1 MNKLWA
7 SLRMVLLLPVI
18 AVGVSPTSGQA
29 VRLDSSVQ
37 GETGQRK
44 NGSEDWALQ
53 RQEKSKFVGVGWEV
67 ESCPGHPL
75 RSSPRREVTRRLP
88 ILGGVAA

>member
-1 MNKLWA
+1 MKKLWA

-53 RQEKSKFVGVGWEV
+53 RQEKSKFIGVDGAWK
-67 ESCPGHPL
+67 
-75 RSSPRREVTRRLP
+75 
-88 ILGGVAA
+88 VARVISYDHHHAAR